1 MITLDEMVL
10 KLDARVKENAE
21 NKFYLDA
28 SIFWMIRQ
36 EIEKMDDEQTIEVT
50 DARAQELLDKALA
63 AAKVRLGQVVEKWKI
78 AL

>member
-10 KLDARVKENAE
+10 KLNKRVEENAA

-36 EIEKMDDEQTIEVT
+36 EIEKMDDEQTIEVS
-50 DARAQELLDKALA
+50 DERAQEILDKALT
-63 AAKVRLGQVVEKWKI
+63 AAKVRLLSVVENWKI